1 MPKIVDHEVY
11 REDLLDNCFELFA
24 RNGFQR
30 STMREIA
37 KELKISTGT
46 LYHYFP
52 NKESIFRSMIF
63 QLSRKQ
69 VILLTER
76 FKRTKNIQ
84 ERVQILFQYISSNES
99 FFQNVLFLVIDYYRQ
114 NGSGDPE
121 NFIQDISDY
130 YRKSIGDLIGLGDTP
145 ASSAI
150 FTFTIGLVMQSV
162 MNPTKKDS
170 EDQILLIRTMIE
182 NFLDQIVKVA

>member
-1 MPKIVDHEVY
+1 LPKIVDHEVY

-24 RNGFQR
+24 RNGFQG

-69 VILLTER
+69 VVLLTER

-84 ERVQILFQYISSNES
+84 ERVQILFQYISTNES

-130 YRKSIGDLIGLGDTP
+130 YRKSIGDLIGLGDSP

-162 MNPTKKDS
+162 MSPRKNDS
-170 EDQILLIRTMIE
+170 ADQILLIRTMIE
-182 NFLDQIVKVA
+182 NFLNQILKVA